1 MKSLRS
7 LIWLTGI
14 FIVVAFIAG
23 TFFIYGM
30 DPNDY
35 KPQISRLAKENQINL
50 VIDGDLSW
58 SFFPT
63 LAVTTS
69 DVSISGKDVPNI
81 TFDEASFSLDWLAIL
96 GKTLR
101 LKAIKVVNANIVI
114 TETKAQDNSPDF
126 SQSETKEKLNNPDP
140 SSIPFELDIASLNI
154 KRSKLTIMDTDQ
166 KSIEFDDVNL
176 TGKNI
181 NLDDDI
187 LSAVVDFSGVLKVE
201 GIPSLPAQ
209 VNLEAKYDTN
219 KHYMELKTFK
229 SDIGLTQLQGNLVV
243 DSLFNAPTA
252 EGSIS
257 VINNNLVKLPFE
269 GIPEEL
275 KKLSIQM
282 SFSVSET
289 SITMSNIVSILND
302 FTLTGDASLTLE
314 DQRELNIKLTGS
326 DLIFPTGASKND
338 EAQIKNTRND
348 ETYQNQAVFL
358 APIFEP
364 FSHLQGGKGHIEIN
378 LGSLNYDQ
386 ILVKNIHF
394 NLFSNKEIIQI
405 ADLSGEIFNG
415 AFKFSSRINTDDSS
429 IRFTGNT
436 SNLDIKKILMFL
448 SDSSE
453 MDGILSV
460 DFSGVSQGITQ
471 DEVLDNIVGT
481 GNITAKNLRLNKLN
495 FEKSYCDMAAIIEKR
510 SFSQYVWPNYT
521 KVNNLES
528 EFSIEEQIITVP
540 NFTSGIGNLSIEG
553 DGKVNLN
560 DQSYNFLIK
569 ANLDGDKTSE
579 NGCPI
584 KSKSIRNINLPLRC
598 EGSLEGDGRVLCLPD
613 KKFMNQILKRK
624 IKDKLFNGL
633 LNSEPSGSEINQSA
647 KNDEIKPADIK
658 EQVIDT
664 LLKGIFK

>member
-1 MKSLRS
+1 MKLLRS
-7 LIWLTGI
+7 LIWLIGI
-14 FIVVAFIAG
+14 SIVGAFIAG

-69 DVSISGKDVPNI
+69 DVSISGKGVPNI

-101 LKAIKVVNANIVI
+101 LKAITVVNANIVI

-126 SQSETKEKLNNPDP
+126 SKSETKEKLNNPDP

-154 KRSKLTIMDTDQ
+154 KRSKLTIMDADQ

-176 TGKNI
+176 TGKDI

-201 GIPSLPAQ
+201 GIPNLPAQ
-209 VNLEAKYDTN
+209 VNLEAKYDIN

-302 FTLTGDASLTLE
+302 FTLTGDASLTFE

-338 EAQIKNTRND
+338 EAQIKNTKND

-358 APIFEP
+358 APIFT
-364 FSHLQGGKGHIEIN
+364 L
-378 LGSLNYDQ
+378 
-386 ILVKNIHF
+386 
-394 NLFSNKEIIQI
+394 
-405 ADLSGEIFNG
+405 
-415 AFKFSSRINTDDSS
+415 
-429 IRFTGNT
+429 
-436 SNLDIKKILMFL
+436 
-448 SDSSE
+448 
-453 MDGILSV
+453 
-460 DFSGVSQGITQ
+460 
-471 DEVLDNIVGT
+471 
-481 GNITAKNLRLNKLN
+481 
-495 FEKSYCDMAAIIEKR
+495 
-510 SFSQYVWPNYT
+510 
-521 KVNNLES
+521 
-528 EFSIEEQIITVP
+528 
-540 NFTSGIGNLSIEG
+540 
-553 DGKVNLN
+553 
-560 DQSYNFLIK
+560 FLIFRGVK
-569 ANLDGDKTSE
+569 
-579 NGCPI
+579 
-584 KSKSIRNINLPLRC
+584 
-598 EGSLEGDGRVLCLPD
+598 
-613 KKFMNQILKRK
+613 
-624 IKDKLFNGL
+624 
-633 LNSEPSGSEINQSA
+633 
-647 KNDEIKPADIK
+647 
-658 EQVIDT
+658 VI
-664 LLKGIFK
+664 

>member
-7 LIWLTGI
+7 LIWLIGI
-14 FIVVAFIAG
+14 SIVGAFIAG

-35 KPQISRLAKENQINL
+35 KPQISKLAKENQINL

-69 DVSISGKDVPNI
+69 DVSISGKGVPNI
-81 TFDEASFSLDWLAIL
+81 TFDEGSFSLDWLAIL

-101 LKAIKVVNANIVI
+101 LKAITVVNANIVI
-114 TETKAQDNSPDF
+114 TETKAQDNSPDI

-176 TGKNI
+176 TGKDI

-209 VNLEAKYDTN
+209 VNLEAKYDIN

-243 DSLFNAPTA
+243 DSLFSAPTA

-314 DQRELNIKLTGS
+314 GQRELNIKLTGS

-338 EAQIKNTRND
+338 EAQIKNTKND

-358 APIFEP
+358 APIFAP

-429 IRFTGNT
+429 IRFTSNT

-448 SDSSE
+448 SASSE

-460 DFSGVSQGITQ
+460 DFNGASQGITQ
-471 DEVLDNIVGT
+471 DEVLNNIVGT
-481 GNITAKNLRLNKLN
+481 GNITAKNLKLNKLN

-510 SFSQYVWPNYT
+510 SFSEYVWPNYT

-528 EFSIEEQIITVP
+528 EFSIEEQTITIP

-598 EGSLEGDGRVLCLPD
+598 EGSFEGDGRVLCLPD
-613 KKFMNQILKRK
+613 KKFMNQILKKK

-633 LNSEPSGSEINQSA
+633 LNSKPSGSEINQSA
-647 KNDEIKPADIK
+647 ENDEIKPADIK

>member
-338 EAQIKNTRND
+338 EAQIKNTKND
-348 ETYQNQAVFL
+348 ETYQNQTVFL
-358 APIFEP
+358 APIFAP
-364 FSHLQGGKGHIEIN
+364 FSHLEGGKGHIEIN

-460 DFSGVSQGITQ
+460 DFNGVSQGITQ

-481 GNITAKNLRLNKLN
+481 GNITAKNLKLNKLN

-598 EGSLEGDGRVLCLPD
+598 EGSFEGDGRVLCLPD

>member
-314 DQRELNIKLTGS
+314 GQRELNIKLTGS
-326 DLIFPTGASKND
+326 DLIFPTGVSKND
-338 EAQIKNTRND
+338 EAQIKNTKND
-348 ETYQNQAVFL
+348 ETYQNQTVFL
-358 APIFEP
+358 APIFAP
-364 FSHLQGGKGHIEIN
+364 FSHLEGGKGHIEIN

-481 GNITAKNLRLNKLN
+481 GNITAKNLKLNKLN

>member
-1 MKSLRS
+1 MKSLRFF
-7 LIWLTGI
+7 IWLTGI
-14 FIVVAFIAG
+14 FIVGAFIVG
-23 TFFIYGM
+23 TFFINRM

-35 KPQISRLAKENQINL
+35 KPQISRLAEENQINL

-69 DVSISGKDVPNI
+69 DVSISGKGVPNI
-81 TFDEASFSLDWLAIL
+81 TFEEASFSLDWLAVL

-101 LKAIKVVNANIVI
+101 LKAITVVNANIVI

-126 SQSETKEKLNNPDP
+126 SQSETKEKLNNPDL

-154 KRSKLTIMDTDQ
+154 KRSKLTFMDTDK

-176 TGKNI
+176 AGKDI

-201 GIPSLPAQ
+201 GIPSLPAK
-209 VNLEAKYDTN
+209 VNLEAKYDIN

-243 DSLFNAPTA
+243 DSLFDAPTA

-289 SITMSNIVSILND
+289 SATINNIVSILND

-314 DQRELNIKLTGS
+314 GPRELYIKLTGS

-338 EAQIKNTRND
+338 EAQIKNIKND

-358 APIFEP
+358 APIFAP

-394 NLFSNKEIIQI
+394 NLFSNKEIIEI

-429 IRFTGNT
+429 IRFTSNT

-448 SDSSE
+448 SDSSD

-460 DFSGVSQGITQ
+460 DFNGASQGITQ
-471 DEVLDNIVGT
+471 DEVLDNMVGT
-481 GNITAKNLRLNKLN
+481 GSIKAKNLKLNKLN

-510 SFSQYVWPNYT
+510 SFSEYVWPNYT
-521 KVNNLES
+521 KVNNLKS
-528 EFSIEEQIITVP
+528 EFSIQEQIITIP

-584 KSKSIRNINLPLRC
+584 KSKSIRNKDLPLRC
-598 EGSLEGDGRVLCLPD
+598 KGSLEGDGRVLCLPD
-613 KKFMNQILKRK
+613 KEFINQILKKK
-624 IKDKLFNGL
+624 IKDKLFSGL
-633 LNSEPSGSEINQSA
+633 LNSNPSGSAINQSA
-647 KNDEIKPADIK
+647 ENDEIKPADIK

>member
-35 KPQISRLAKENQINL
+35 KPQISRLAKENRINL

-314 DQRELNIKLTGS
+314 GQRELNIKLTGS
-326 DLIFPTGASKND
+326 DLIFPTGVSKND
-338 EAQIKNTRND
+338 EAQIKNTKND
-348 ETYQNQAVFL
+348 ETYQNQTVFL
-358 APIFEP
+358 APIFAP
-364 FSHLQGGKGHIEIN
+364 FSHLEGGKGHIEIN

-460 DFSGVSQGITQ
+460 DFNGVSQGITQ

-481 GNITAKNLRLNKLN
+481 GNITAKNLKLNKLN

-528 EFSIEEQIITVP
+528 EFSIEEQIITIP